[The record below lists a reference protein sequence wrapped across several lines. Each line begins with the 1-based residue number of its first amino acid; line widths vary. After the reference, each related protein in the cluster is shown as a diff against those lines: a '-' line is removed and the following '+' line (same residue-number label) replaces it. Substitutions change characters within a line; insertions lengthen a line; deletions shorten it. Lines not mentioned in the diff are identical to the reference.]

1 MFFSKE
7 HYVFCL
13 CYTSKI
19 FSTVFLVVCLGSWGI
34 ITVDQSPPV
43 FSVHLARH
51 WYLCTPGR
59 FSGSYTGALTTF
71 TISGVQAEDEAQYYC
86 QHREG
91 VGGSTKVTY
100 GIVFRWPYHG
110 SFSYLILNFR
120 TPDLTRTRGQT
131 TLLCL
136 INNFYPDQVTV
147 SWTMDGKGVS
157 GEQQDS
163 QSILISDRTCSTLTL
178 PHSTWEYG
186 EKYVPARSSIE
197 PEGTHHWNPSEE
209 PVCDGGVASLSLL
222 S

>member
-1 MFFSKE
+1 MFFSKQ

-43 FSVHLARH
+43 LSAQPGDSTDSLQSTQNDFYDGNQR
-51 WYLCTPGR
+51 YLCTPCR
-59 FSGSYTGALTTF
+59 FSVSYTGALTTF

-86 QHREG
+86 QHSETFPSTQG
-91 VGGSTKVTY
+91 WGGSTKVTY
-100 GIVFRWPYHG
+100 GIVFRCVPTG
-110 SFSYLILNFR
+110 K
-120 TPDLTRTRGQT
+120 DLTRTRGQA

-163 QSILISDRTCSTLTL
+163 QSILIPDRTYSTSSTVTL
-178 PHSTWEYG
+178 PHSTWESG
-186 EKYVPARSSIE
+186 EKYVSARSSIE
-197 PEGTHHWNPSEE
+197 PEGTHLKNQ
-209 PVCDGGVASLSLL
+209 L
-222 S
+222 